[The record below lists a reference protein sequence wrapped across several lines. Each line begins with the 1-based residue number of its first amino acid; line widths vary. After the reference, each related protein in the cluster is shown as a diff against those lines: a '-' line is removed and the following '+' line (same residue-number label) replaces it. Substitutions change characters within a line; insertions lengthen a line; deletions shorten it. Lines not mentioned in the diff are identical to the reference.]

1 MPRIKEIVVYSFAE
15 LSESA
20 KANALQKLWDIN
32 VYHHWYDYT
41 TSDFKDENEFFDVDN
56 VYFSLSY
63 SQGDGAMFEYSGVK
77 DKLREMFAHTLSK
90 REKVIFAECTTFA
103 SGKHRGHYYHPGCCE
118 HSIGLDFELW
128 FDYPNCAKI
137 ADAIEENWIDFVKDK
152 YNDLCHELYKNLNRE
167 YDYLTSETAIIET
180 IECNEYEFDE
190 YGNIA

>member
-32 VYHHWYDYT
+32 VDHDWYDYT

-90 REKVIFAECTTFA
+90 REKAIFAECTTYA
-103 SGKHRGHYYHPGCCE
+103 SGRHGGHYYHSGCCN
-118 HSIGLDFELW
+118 HSISLDFELW
-128 FDYPNCAKI
+128 YDYPNCAKI
-137 ADAIEENWIDFVKDK
+137 ADAIEENWIGFVKDK
-152 YNDLCHELYKNLNRE
+152 YGDLCHELYRNLERE
-167 YDYLTSETAIIET
+167 YAYLTSETAIIET
-180 IECNEYEFDE
+180 IESNELTFDE
-190 YGNIA
+190 YGNLA